1 METFI
6 VYSDG
11 KMTMQLTD
19 EEITYLWEH
28 DDSIA
33 WALYALDGN
42 PQMDDENH
50 IEMTERF
57 EVCREEAIR
66 TIKMLSAIS
75 QILNVRNRMTTT

>member
-1 METFI
+1 
-6 VYSDG
+6 
-11 KMTMQLTD
+11 MQLTD
-19 EEITYLWEH
+19 EEIKYLWDH

-33 WALYALDGN
+33 WALYKLDGN

-66 TIKMLSAIS
+66 TIKLLSAIS
-75 QILNVRNRMTTT
+75 QILSVRNRMTTT